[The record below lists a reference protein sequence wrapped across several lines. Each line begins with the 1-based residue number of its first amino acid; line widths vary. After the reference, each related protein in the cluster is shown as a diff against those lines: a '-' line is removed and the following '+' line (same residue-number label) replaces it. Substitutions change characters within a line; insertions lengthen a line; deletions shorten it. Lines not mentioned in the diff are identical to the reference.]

1 MRGAAPEGG
10 AAFNAAFEGFE
21 DPLPQC
27 ATHKKETA
35 NVIATPKV
43 RQMPIAAAVLLAAS
57 AAFAQPTA
65 ATLNT
70 RALAATCANCHGTDG
85 RAVAG
90 DAMVAL
96 AGLPQ
101 ATIVEQMQAF
111 RDGKRPATVMHQIV
125 KGYSDEQIQALAAYF
140 AAQKK

>member
-1 MRGAAPEGG
+1 VPPGS
-10 AAFNAAFEGFE
+10 AAFNTAFRGFE
-21 DPLPQC
+21 DRKPLPQS
-27 ATHKKETA
+27 ANNEQETT
-35 NVIATPKV
+35 NVIAQALL
-43 RQMPIAAAVLLAAS
+43 RRMPLATAAVLATS
-57 AAFAQPTA
+57 AALAQPTA

-90 DAMVAL
+90 EAMVVL

-101 ATIVEQMQAF
+101 ATIVEQLTAF

-125 KGYSDEQIQALAAYF
+125 KGYSDEQIQAIAAYF

>member
-1 MRGAAPEGG
+1 
-10 AAFNAAFEGFE
+10 
-21 DPLPQC
+21 
-27 ATHKKETA
+27 
-35 NVIATPKV
+35 VIAHRYFP
-43 RQMPIAAAVLLAAS
+43 RMPIAAAAVLAAS

-85 RAVAG
+85 QAVAG
-90 DAMVAL
+90 EAMVTL
-96 AGLPQ
+96 AGMPQ
-101 ATIVEQMQAF
+101 AAIVEQMQAF

-125 KGYSDEQIQALAAYF
+125 KGYSDEQIQSIAAYF

>member
-1 MRGAAPEGG
+1 
-10 AAFNAAFEGFE
+10 
-21 DPLPQC
+21 
-27 ATHKKETA
+27 
-35 NVIATPKV
+35 VIATPMV
-43 RQMPIAAAVLLAAS
+43 RQMPIAAAVLMAAC

-85 RAVAG
+85 RALAG

-111 RDGKRPATVMHQIV
+111 RDGKRQATVMHQIV
-125 KGYSDEQIQALAAYF
+125 KGYSDEQIQAIAAYF

>member
-1 MRGAAPEGG
+1 MIVHRC
-10 AAFNAAFEGFE
+10 F
-21 DPLPQC
+21 
-27 ATHKKETA
+27 
-35 NVIATPKV
+35 V
-43 RQMPIAAAVLLAAS
+43 RMPIGAIVLLAA
-57 AAFAQPTA
+57 AAASAQPTA

-85 RAVAG
+85 RAVG
-90 DAMVAL
+90 GEAMVAL

-125 KGYSDEQIQALAAYF
+125 KGYSDEQIQAIAIYF